1 MERGREGTES
11 FLVKQWNEQSRE
23 DLVFP
28 ENRSDNC
35 LQEFKKHNR
44 AILGQE

>member
-1 MERGREGTES
+1 MERRREGTGS
-11 FLVKQWNEQSRE
+11 FLVKQWNELSRE

-28 ENRSDNC
+28 KNRSDNC
-35 LQEFKKHNR
+35 LQEFKKHSG